1 MQLALMHIGQGNQRD
16 IVPRLGAHCKREVVP
31 FTRLK
36 QPRLR
41 RERAP
46 DTLARR
52 SLVGA
57 IRSGHASGPMR

>member
-1 MQLALMHIGQGNQRD
+1 MQLALMHIGQGKQSD
-16 IVPRLGAHCKREVVP
+16 IAPRLGVHCKRDVAP

-46 DTLARR
+46 DALPRR